1 MWPEEKKRG
10 HIKKGRRNI
19 TSELKELEY
28 LRNINESQAFY
39 QKLNKSR
46 KDFQRRTK
54 LSKDKEGRILS
65 GDEIILGRWVQYFD
79 ELLTVNV
86 SDQSEDIGIME
97 SHEDRE
103 IVEPPPTT
111 AEVAA
116 VIEKL
121 KNNKASGMDFIQAE
135 LVKHARTEYTKYLH
149 QLIVKI
155 WINDIISE
163 ELNLGIICPIHRKAD
178 VMTCSNYWGISLLCT
193 TYKIFSNILFKR
205 LVPYV
210 DSVNGDPQVIRSST
224 YVKCL
229 KNVTNLEL
237 KHVTSSHILE

>member
-1 MWPEEKKRG
+1 MWPEETKRG
-10 HIKKGRRNI
+10 YIKKGRRNI

-54 LSKDKEGRILS
+54 LCKDKEGTILS

-79 ELLTVNV
+79 EMLNVNV

-103 IVEPPPTT
+103 IVEPPPTI

-121 KNNKASGMDFIQAE
+121 KNNKATRDGFHPS
-135 LVKHARTEYTKYLH
+135 RTGKT
-149 QLIVKI
+149 
-155 WINDIISE
+155 
-163 ELNLGIICPIHRKAD
+163 CTHRI
-178 VMTCSNYWGISLLCT
+178 Y
-193 TYKIFSNILFKR
+193 
-205 LVPYV
+205 
-210 DSVNGDPQVIRSST
+210 
-224 YVKCL
+224 
-229 KNVTNLEL
+229 
-237 KHVTSSHILE
+237 